1 MLSAEGNFFMATNSN
16 LGKNSRLHLLGA
28 MLLLWCAAICGRLVY
43 LQIFRYGGFVK
54 QAEHQQQREI
64 PLSAK
69 RGVIYDR
76 SGKELAMSVLVDSA
90 FAVPSEVKDLPT
102 AVSLITRITRD
113 DHNVVLADC
122 RNHKTFC
129 WVARKA
135 DDETIERIKS
145 LNLQGIHFQKE
156 PKRFYPA
163 RDLAAQVVGTVGM
176 EDVGQSGIE
185 HAFDEEMRGR
195 AGKMFISVDA
205 RRQWFSD
212 VEKQPEPGASL
223 VLTIDKNI
231 QYIAEK
237 ELDQAIHDT
246 QAIAGTVIVENPHTG
261 EILALANRP
270 TFNPNLRKEITPNA
284 LTNRAVSY
292 VYEPGST
299 FKLVTIS
306 AALEEKLTNPDEV
319 FDCQMGS
326 IVYNGMRIRD
336 SKPHGL
342 LPVWGVLA
350 ESSDVG
356 AIKIALR
363 LGEDRL
369 YKYIRAYGFGQ
380 QTGIE
385 LPGETR
391 GLTKPV
397 SRWSKVSIA
406 AISMGQEIGISP
418 LQLSGLISTFAND
431 GVWVAPC
438 IVAGTVGPNSAPQS
452 TPQTVAFHP
461 GASRRVISSY
471 TAAEMRSMMQKVV
484 IEGTGRKAILEGYT
498 SAGKTGAAQKVDPA
512 TGAYSKTKYIGSFA
526 GFAPVN
532 NPQIVVAVILDS
544 AVGLHQGGQ
553 ISAPVFRRISQQV
566 LEYLHVPHDL
576 PLAPQHQ
583 LLLAKTKDKDLEEG
597 TPDHPGEPLETAEV
611 NSDSSDGTKAPS
623 VARATLRQAQG
634 RLSPATAGA
643 DGNVVQAAMR
653 EPVSS
658 NAVGGSST
666 QGNPSKTPDAGTP
679 AQAKLPSTGT
689 VVLDVEQGGIEV
701 PLFVGKTVR
710 GSVEAAQDIG
720 LELEAVGSGV
730 ARQQTPVAGTH
741 VAAGARV
748 TVQFGRKSQDLNH
761 RGHRVHR
768 GRRMN
773 FSVPLRVLCGKT
785 LRFDPQKNRVIR

>member
-1 MLSAEGNFFMATNSN
+1 MAKESIS
-16 LGKNSRLHLLGA
+16 GKNSRLYLLGA
-28 MLLLWCAAICGRLVY
+28 MLLLWCVAICGRLVY
-43 LQIFRYGGFVK
+43 LQIFSYGQFVK
-54 QAEHQQQREI
+54 QAGHQQQRAI
-64 PLSAK
+64 PLAAK

-76 SGKELAMSVLVDSA
+76 AGHELAMSVLVDSA

-102 AVSLITRITRD
+102 AVSLITRITGD
-113 DHNVVLADC
+113 DYNVVLADC
-122 RNHKTFC
+122 RAHKTFC

-135 DDETIERIKS
+135 DDETIERINS
-145 LNLQGIHFQKE
+145 LKLQGIHFQKE

-163 RDLAAQVVGTVGM
+163 RDLAAQVLGSVGM
-176 EDVGQSGIE
+176 EDSGQSGIE
-185 HAFDEEMRGR
+185 HAFDEELRGQP
-195 AGKMFISVDA
+195 GKMFISVDA
-205 RRQWFSD
+205 RRQWFAD
-212 VEKQPEPGASL
+212 VETQPDQGDNL

-237 ELDQAIHDT
+237 ELEQAIHDT

-270 TFNPNLRKEITPNA
+270 TFNPNLRKQITNGA

-292 VYEPGST
+292 AYEPGST

-306 AALEEKLTNPDEV
+306 AALEEKVTNPDEV

-356 AIKIALR
+356 SIKIALR
-363 LGEDRL
+363 LGEDRF
-369 YKYIRAYGFGQ
+369 YKYIRAFGFGQ

-391 GLTKPV
+391 GMTKPV

-406 AISMGQEIGISP
+406 AIAMGQEIGISP
-418 LQLSGLISTFAND
+418 IQMSGLISTFAND
-431 GVWVAPC
+431 GVWVAPR
-438 IVAGTVGPNSAPQS
+438 IVAGTA
-452 TPQTVAFHP
+452 TPQTPLQTIAFHP
-461 GASRRVISSY
+461 GASHRVISSY
-471 TAAEMRSMMQKVV
+471 TAGEMRSMMQKVV
-484 IEGTGRKAILEGYT
+484 LEGTGRKAILEGYT
-498 SAGKTGAAQKVDPA
+498 SAGKTGTAQKVDPE
-512 TGAYSKTKYIGSFA
+512 TGVYSKTKYIGSFA

-553 ISAPVFRRISQQV
+553 VSAPVFKRISQQV

-583 LLLAKTKDKDLEEG
+583 LLLARAKTKDNDLEEG

-611 NSDSSDGTKAPS
+611 NTDASPASKPS
-623 VARATLRQAQG
+623 VARAPA
-634 RLSPATAGA
+634 PATASSEGS
-643 DGNVVQAAMR
+643 VVQAAMR
-653 EPVSS
+653 EPVT
-658 NAVGGSST
+658 AVDSAVAGSIVKQPDSALAV
-666 QGNPSKTPDAGTP
+666 QG
-679 AQAKLPSTGT
+679 KLPSTGT

-701 PLFVGKTVR
+701 PSFVGKTVR
-710 GSVEAAQDIG
+710 GAVEAAQDLG

-748 TVQFGRKSQDLNH
+748 TVQFGR
-761 RGHRVHR
+761 
-768 GRRMN
+768 
-773 FSVPLRVLCGKT
+773 
-785 LRFDPQKNRVIR
+785 

>member
-1 MLSAEGNFFMATNSN
+1 
-16 LGKNSRLHLLGA
+16 
-28 MLLLWCAAICGRLVY
+28 
-43 LQIFRYGGFVK
+43 
-54 QAEHQQQREI
+54 
-64 PLSAK
+64 
-69 RGVIYDR
+69 
-76 SGKELAMSVLVDSA
+76 MSVLVDSA

-102 AVSLITRITRD
+102 AVSLITRITGE

-122 RNHKTFC
+122 RDHKTFC

-176 EDVGQSGIE
+176 EDAGQSGIE
-185 HAFDEEMRGR
+185 HEFDDELRGR

-212 VEKQPEPGASL
+212 VEKQPEAGENLA
-223 VLTIDKNI
+223 LTIDKNI

-270 TFNPNLRKEITPNA
+270 TFNPNLRKQITPA
-284 LTNRAVSY
+284 GLTNRAVSY

-363 LGEDRL
+363 LGEDRF

-418 LQLSGLISTFAND
+418 LQLTGLVSTFAND
-431 GVWVAPC
+431 GVWAAPR
-438 IVAGTVGPNSAPQS
+438 IVTGKVEPQG

-484 IEGTGRKAILEGYT
+484 LEGTGRKAILEGYT
-498 SAGKTGAAQKVDPA
+498 SAGKTGTAQKVDPA
-512 TGAYSKTKYIGSFA
+512 TGAYSKTKYVGSFA

-553 ISAPVFRRISQQV
+553 ISAPVFRRVAQQV
-566 LEYLHVPHDL
+566 LEYLHTPHDL
-576 PLAPQHQ
+576 PLAPNRQW
-583 LLLAKTKDKDLEEG
+583 LLAQAKMKDKDLEEG

-611 NSDSSDGTKAPS
+611 NGDSSDSVVRKASAAPLQ
-623 VARATLRQAQG
+623 RAQG
-634 RLSPATAGA
+634 GLSSATAVS
-643 DGNVVQAAMR
+643 DGRVVQAAIR
-653 EPVSS
+653 QTEPVAAAANQPQPANSP
-658 NAVGGSST
+658 T
-666 QGNPSKTPDAGTP
+666 DAAAGQTTL
-679 AQAKLPSTGT
+679 AATGT

-701 PLFVGKTVR
+701 PSFVGKTVR
-710 GSVEAAQDIG
+710 GAVETAQDTG

-730 ARQQTPVAGTH
+730 ARQQSPPAGTH

-748 TVQFGRKSQDLNH
+748 TVQFGR
-761 RGHRVHR
+761 
-768 GRRMN
+768 
-773 FSVPLRVLCGKT
+773 
-785 LRFDPQKNRVIR
+785 

>member
-1 MLSAEGNFFMATNSN
+1 MATNSN
-16 LGKNSRLHLLGA
+16 LGKNSRLYLLGG
-28 MLLLWCAAICGRLVY
+28 MFLLWCVTICGRLVY
-43 LQIFRYGGFVK
+43 LQIFRYGSFVK

-64 PLSAK
+64 PLSPK
-69 RGVIYDR
+69 RGVIYDHA
-76 SGKELAMSVLVDSA
+76 GHELAMSVLVDSA

-102 AVSLITRITRD
+102 AVSLITRITGE
-113 DHNVVLADC
+113 DHNVVLVDC

-135 DDETIERIKS
+135 DDETIERIES
-145 LNLQGIHFQKE
+145 LHLQGIHFQKE

-176 EDVGQSGIE
+176 EDSGQSGIE
-185 HAFDEEMRGR
+185 HEFDGKLRGR

-212 VEKQPEPGASL
+212 VEKQPEPGESL

-237 ELDQAIHDT
+237 ELEQAIHDT

-306 AALEEKLTNPDEV
+306 AALEEKLTNPNEV

-363 LGEDRL
+363 LGDERF
-369 YKYIRAYGFGQ
+369 YKYIRAFGFGQ

-391 GLTKPV
+391 GMTKPV

-418 LQLSGLISTFAND
+418 LQLAGLISTFAND
-431 GVWVAPC
+431 GVWVAPR
-438 IVAGTVGPNSAPQS
+438 IVAGRVEPQG
-452 TPQTVAFHP
+452 TPQTVTFHP
-461 GASRRVISSY
+461 GESRRVISSF

-484 IEGTGRKAILEGYT
+484 LEGTGRKAILEGYT
-498 SAGKTGAAQKVDPA
+498 SAGKTGTAQKVDPE

-526 GFAPVN
+526 GFAPLN

-553 ISAPVFRRISQQV
+553 VSAPVFRRITQQV
-566 LEYLHVPHDL
+566 LEYLHTPHDL
-576 PLAPQHQ
+576 PLAPHHQ
-583 LLLAKTKDKDLEEG
+583 LLLAQARMKDKDLEEG

-611 NSDSSDGTKAPS
+611 TGDGTNHM
-623 VARATLRQAQG
+623 ARAP
-634 RLSPATAGA
+634 SPATAGSE
-643 DGNVVQAAMR
+643 GPLVQAAMR
-653 EPVSS
+653 QSESVASASQSGQAPLSS
-658 NAVGGSST
+658 PNIST
-666 QGNPSKTPDAGTP
+666 P
-679 AQAKLPSTGT
+679 QAKLPSTGT
-689 VVLDVEQGGIEV
+689 VVLDVEQGGIVV
-701 PLFVGKTVR
+701 PSFVGKTVR
-710 GSVEAAQDIG
+710 GAVEAAQDTG

-730 ARQQTPVAGTH
+730 ARQQSPPAGTH
-741 VAAGARV
+741 VAAGAHV
-748 TVQFGRKSQDLNH
+748 TVQFGK
-761 RGHRVHR
+761 
-768 GRRMN
+768 
-773 FSVPLRVLCGKT
+773 
-785 LRFDPQKNRVIR
+785 

>member
-1 MLSAEGNFFMATNSN
+1 MNSH
-16 LGKNSRLHLLGA
+16 LGKNSRLYLLGA
-28 MLLLWCAAICGRLVY
+28 MLLFWCVAICGRLVY
-43 LQIFRYGGFVK
+43 LQIFQYGGFVK

-76 SGKELAMSVLVDSA
+76 AGRELAMSVLVDSA
-90 FAVPSEVKDLPT
+90 FAVPTEVKDLST
-102 AVSLITRITRD
+102 AVSLITRITGEDR
-113 DHNVVLADC
+113 NVVLADC

-135 DDETIERIKS
+135 DDETIERIRS

-176 EDVGQSGIE
+176 EDSGQSGIE
-185 HAFDEEMRGR
+185 HAFDDELRGR
-195 AGKMFISVDA
+195 AGKMLISVDA

-212 VEKQPEPGASL
+212 VEKQPEAGENL
-223 VLTIDKNI
+223 VLTIDKNV

-246 QAIAGTVIVENPHTG
+246 KAIAGTVIVENPHTG
-261 EILALANRP
+261 EVLALANRP
-270 TFNPNLRKEITPNA
+270 TFNPNLRKQITPGA

-363 LGEDRL
+363 LGEERF
-369 YKYIRAYGFGQ
+369 YKYIRAFGFGQ

-418 LQLSGLISTFAND
+418 LQLAGLISTFAND
-431 GVWVAPC
+431 GVWVAPR
-438 IVAGTVGPNSAPQS
+438 ILTGRVEPHG

-461 GASRRVISSY
+461 GASHRVLSSY
-471 TAAEMRSMMQKVV
+471 TAAEMRAMMQKVV
-484 IEGTGRKAILEGYT
+484 LEGTGRKAILEGYS
-498 SAGKTGAAQKVDPA
+498 SAGKTGTAQKVDPA

-553 ISAPVFRRISQQV
+553 VSAPVFHRVAQQV
-566 LEYLHVPHDL
+566 LEYLHTPHDL

-583 LLLAKTKDKDLEEG
+583 LLLASRTEDKDLEEG
-597 TPDHPGEPLETAEV
+597 TPDHPGEPLETADV
-611 NSDSSDGTKAPS
+611 NSDATKPNVPPA
-623 VARATLRQAQG
+623 
-634 RLSPATAGA
+634 PATATHDSSGK
-643 DGNVVQAAMR
+643 VVQTAMR
-653 EPVSS
+653 QPEPVLSEAPVSTDRSPPQSASS
-658 NAVGGSST
+658 SIEATDVAQT
-666 QGNPSKTPDAGTP
+666 RTPV
-679 AQAKLPSTGT
+679 TGT

-701 PLFVGKTVR
+701 PSFVGKTVR
-710 GSVEAAQDIG
+710 GAVEAAQDAG

-730 ARQQTPVAGTH
+730 ARQQSPLAGAH
-741 VAAGARV
+741 VAAGAHV
-748 TVQFGRKSQDLNH
+748 VVQFGR
-761 RGHRVHR
+761 
-768 GRRMN
+768 
-773 FSVPLRVLCGKT
+773 
-785 LRFDPQKNRVIR
+785 

>member
-1 MLSAEGNFFMATNSN
+1 MATVDSKFS
-16 LGKNSRLHLLGA
+16 KNSRLYLLGA
-28 MLLLWCAAICGRLVY
+28 IMFFWCVAICGRLIY
-43 LQIFRYGGFVK
+43 LQVFSYGKFVK
-54 QAEHQQQREI
+54 QAGHQQQRAI
-64 PLSAK
+64 PLAAK

-76 SGKELAMSVLVDSA
+76 AGRELAMSVMVDSA
-90 FAVPSEVKDLPT
+90 FAVPTEVKDLPT
-102 AVSLITRITRD
+102 AVHLITRITGD
-113 DHNVVLADC
+113 DYNVVLADC
-122 RNHKTFC
+122 RAHKTFC

-135 DDETIERIKS
+135 DDETIQRVNS
-145 LNLQGIHFQKE
+145 LKLQGIHFQKE

-163 RDLAAQVVGTVGM
+163 RDLAAQVLGSVGM
-176 EDVGQSGIE
+176 EDTGQSGIE
-185 HAFDEEMRGR
+185 HEFDEQLRGK

-205 RRQWFSD
+205 RKQWFSD
-212 VEKQPEPGASL
+212 VEKQPDPGDNV

-246 QAIAGTVIVENPHTG
+246 RAIAGTVIVENPHTG

-270 TFNPNLRKEITPNA
+270 TFNPNLRKQITPET

-306 AALEEKLTNPDEV
+306 AALEEKVTNPNEL

-336 SKPHGL
+336 SKPHGI

-356 AIKIALR
+356 SIKIALR
-363 LGEDRL
+363 LGEDRF
-369 YKYIRAYGFGQ
+369 YRYIRAYGFGQ

-391 GLTKPV
+391 GLTKPP

-418 LQLSGLISTFAND
+418 LQLAGLVSTFAND
-431 GVWVAPC
+431 GVWVAPR
-438 IVAGTVGPNSAPQS
+438 ILAGTVEPQAG
-452 TPQTVAFHP
+452 PQTVAFHP
-461 GASRRVISSY
+461 GAAHRVISSY

-484 IEGTGRKAILEGYT
+484 LEGTGRKAILEGYS
-498 SAGKTGAAQKVDPA
+498 SAGKTGTAQKVDPA

-553 ISAPVFRRISQQV
+553 VSAPVFHRITQQV

-576 PLAPQHQ
+576 PLAPKHQ
-583 LLLAKTKDKDLEEG
+583 LLLAKVKDKDLDEG
-597 TPDHPGEPLETAEV
+597 TPDHPGEPLESAEV
-611 NSDSSDGTKAPS
+611 NTLATDAPQQS
-623 VARATLRQAQG
+623 QNVARPPT
-634 RLSPATAGA
+634 PARAERST
-643 DGNVVQAAMR
+643 NVVQAAMH
-653 EPVSS
+653 EPMPT
-658 NAVGGSST
+658 A
-666 QGNPSKTPDAGTP
+666 PSAQQADAKTPVAPTEQP
-679 AQAKLPSTGT
+679 KLSTSGT

-701 PLFVGKTVR
+701 PSFVGKTFR
-710 GSVEAAQDIG
+710 GAVEAAQDAG

-730 ARQQTPVAGTH
+730 ARQQNPVAGTH
-741 VAAGARV
+741 VPAGAHV
-748 TVQFGRKSQDLNH
+748 TVQFGR
-761 RGHRVHR
+761 
-768 GRRMN
+768 
-773 FSVPLRVLCGKT
+773 
-785 LRFDPQKNRVIR
+785 

>member
-1 MLSAEGNFFMATNSN
+1 VTPTNSN
-16 LGKNSRLHLLGA
+16 LGKNSRLYLLGG
-28 MLLLWCAAICGRLVY
+28 MLLFWCLAICGRLVY
-43 LQIFRYGGFVK
+43 LQIFRYGSFVK
-54 QAEHQQQREI
+54 QAEHQQQRAI
-64 PLSAK
+64 PLSPK

-76 SGKELAMSVLVDSA
+76 AGHELAMSVLVDSA
-90 FAVPSEVKDLPT
+90 FAVPTEVKDLPT
-102 AVSLITRITRD
+102 AVSLITRITGE

-176 EDVGQSGIE
+176 EDSGQSGIE
-185 HAFDEEMRGR
+185 HEFDDELRGSP
-195 AGKMFISVDA
+195 GKMFISVDA

-212 VEKQPEPGASL
+212 VEKQPEPGENL

-270 TFNPNLRKEITPNA
+270 TFNPNLRKQITPAA

-306 AALEEKLTNPDEV
+306 AALEEKITNPDEV

-363 LGEDRL
+363 LGEDRF

-397 SRWSKVSIA
+397 SRWSRVSIA

-418 LQLSGLISTFAND
+418 LQLAGLVSTFAND
-431 GVWVAPC
+431 GVWVAPR
-438 IVAGTVGPNSAPQS
+438 IVAGPVEPQG

-461 GASRRVISSY
+461 GSSHRVISSY

-484 IEGTGRKAILEGYT
+484 LEGTGRKAILEGYT
-498 SAGKTGAAQKVDPA
+498 SAGKTGTAQKVDPA

-553 ISAPVFRRISQQV
+553 VSAPVFRRVSQQV
-566 LEYLHVPHDL
+566 LEYLHTPHDL

-583 LLLAKTKDKDLEEG
+583 LLLAQARMKDKDLEEG
-597 TPDHPGEPLETAEV
+597 TPDHPGEPLETADV
-611 NSDSSDGTKAPS
+611 NDASSESAAGKAS
-623 VARATLRQAQG
+623 VARVPSSATVG
-634 RLSPATAGA
+634 TEGK
-643 DGNVVQAAMR
+643 VIQAAMR
-653 EPVSS
+653 QSEPMASAPSQSS
-658 NAVGGSST
+658 QAQPSSPSSSST
-666 QGNPSKTPDAGTP
+666 QP
-679 AQAKLPSTGT
+679 KLPSTGT
-689 VVLDVEQGGIEV
+689 VVLAVEQGGIEV
-701 PLFVGKTVR
+701 PSFVGKTVR
-710 GSVEAAQDIG
+710 GAVEAAQDAG
-720 LELEAVGSGV
+720 LDLEAVGSGV
-730 ARQQTPVAGTH
+730 ARQQSPPPGTH
-741 VAAGARV
+741 VAAGAHV
-748 TVQFGRKSQDLNH
+748 IVQFGR
-761 RGHRVHR
+761 
-768 GRRMN
+768 
-773 FSVPLRVLCGKT
+773 
-785 LRFDPQKNRVIR
+785 

>member
-1 MLSAEGNFFMATNSN
+1 MATNAHSD
-16 LGKNSRLHLLGA
+16 KNSRLYLLSA
-28 MLLLWCAAICGRLVY
+28 VLVLWCVVICGRLVF
-43 LQIFRYGGFVK
+43 LQIFSYGKFVK
-54 QAEHQQQREI
+54 QAGHQQQRAI
-64 PLSAK
+64 PLAAK
-69 RGVIYDR
+69 RGVIFDR
-76 SGKELAMSVLVDSA
+76 AGHELAMSVLVDSA
-90 FAVPSEVKDLPT
+90 FAVPTEVKDLPT
-102 AVSLITRITRD
+102 AVALITRITGD
-113 DHNVVLADC
+113 DYNVVLADC
-122 RNHKTFC
+122 RAHKTFC

-135 DDETIERIKS
+135 NDETIGRINS
-145 LNLQGIHFQKE
+145 LKLQGIHFQKE
-156 PKRFYPA
+156 PRRFYPA
-163 RDLAAQVVGTVGM
+163 RDLAAQVLGSVGM
-176 EDVGQSGIE
+176 EDSGQSGIE
-185 HAFDEEMRGR
+185 HEFDDELRGR

-205 RRQWFSD
+205 RRQWFAD
-212 VEKQPEPGASL
+212 VETQPDPGENL

-270 TFNPNLRKEITPNA
+270 TFNPNLRKQITPGA

-306 AALEEKLTNPDEV
+306 AALEEKVTNPNEV

-326 IVYNGMRIRD
+326 IVYNGMHIRD

-356 AIKIALR
+356 SIKIALR
-363 LGEDRL
+363 LGEDRF

-418 LQLSGLISTFAND
+418 IQLAGLVSTFAND
-431 GVWVAPC
+431 GVWVAPR
-438 IVAGTVGPNSAPQS
+438 IVAGTVQPRG
-452 TPQTVAFHP
+452 TPQTVTFHP
-461 GASRRVISSY
+461 GASHRVISSY

-484 IEGTGRKAILEGYT
+484 LEGTGRKAILEGYT
-498 SAGKTGAAQKVDPA
+498 SAGKTGTGQKVDPA
-512 TGAYSKTKYIGSFA
+512 TGAYSKTKYVASFA
-526 GFAPVN
+526 GFAPLN
-532 NPQIVVAVILDS
+532 NPQIVVEVILDS

-566 LEYLHVPHDL
+566 LEYLHVPHDM

-583 LLLAKTKDKDLEEG
+583 WLLAQAKMKDKDLEEG
-597 TPDHPGEPLETAEV
+597 TPDHPGETLETAEV
-611 NSDSSDGTKAPS
+611 NGDSPESAKPS
-623 VARATLRQAQG
+623 VARAFSSASSGQAA
-634 RLSPATAGA
+634 PANAA
-643 DGNVVQAAMR
+643 AKGNVVPAAMR
-653 EPVSS
+653 ESVPI
-658 NAVGGSST
+658 VGVAAHGK
-666 QGNPSKTPDAGTP
+666 GPDAPTP
-679 AQAKLPSTGT
+679 AQEKLPTTGT

-701 PLFVGKTVR
+701 PSFVGKTVR
-710 GSVEAAQDIG
+710 GAVESAQDIG
-720 LELEAVGSGV
+720 LELDAVGSGV
-730 ARQQTPVAGTH
+730 ARQQSPAAGTH

-748 TVQFGRKSQDLNH
+748 TVRFGR
-761 RGHRVHR
+761 
-768 GRRMN
+768 
-773 FSVPLRVLCGKT
+773 
-785 LRFDPQKNRVIR
+785 

>member
-1 MLSAEGNFFMATNSN
+1 MSGGNSN
-16 LGKNSRLHLLGA
+16 LGKNSRLYLLGG
-28 MLLLWCAAICGRLVY
+28 MLLFWCVLICARLVY
-43 LQIFRYGGFVK
+43 LQVFQYGSFVK

-76 SGKELAMSVLVDSA
+76 AGHELAMSVLVDSA

-102 AVSLITRITRD
+102 AISLITRITGE

-122 RNHKTFC
+122 RSHKTFC

-176 EDVGQSGIE
+176 EDAGQSGIE
-185 HAFDEEMRGR
+185 HEFDDELRGHG
-195 AGKMFISVDA
+195 GKMFISVDA

-212 VEKQPEPGASL
+212 VEKQPEPGENI

-261 EILALANRP
+261 EVLALANRP
-270 TFNPNLRKEITPNA
+270 TFNPNLRKQITPGA

-292 VYEPGST
+292 IYEPGST

-306 AALEEKLTNPDEV
+306 AALEEKLTNPNEV

-336 SKPHGL
+336 SRPHGL

-363 LGEDRL
+363 LGEDRF

-406 AISMGQEIGISP
+406 AISMGQEIGISAV
-418 LQLSGLISTFAND
+418 QLSALISTFAND
-431 GVWVAPC
+431 GVWIAPR
-438 IVAGTVGPNSAPQS
+438 IVAGTLDPHTSPAKNS
-452 TPQTVAFHP
+452 PQTVAFHP
-461 GASRRVISSY
+461 GTSRRVISSY

-484 IEGTGRKAILEGYT
+484 LEGTGRKAILEGYS
-498 SAGKTGAAQKVDPA
+498 SAGKTGTAQKVDPA
-512 TGAYSKTKYIGSFA
+512 TGAYSKTKYVGSFA

-553 ISAPVFRRISQQV
+553 VAAPVFRRVSQQV
-566 LEYLHVPHDL
+566 LEYLHTPHDL
-576 PLAPQHQ
+576 PLAPNHQ
-583 LLLAKTKDKDLEEG
+583 LLLAQAKTKEKDLEEG
-597 TPDHPGEPLETAEV
+597 TPDHPGEPLETADV
-611 NSDSSDGTKAPS
+611 NGSSSESLAGKTS
-623 VARATLRQAQG
+623 VARVS
-634 RLSPATAGA
+634 SPATTGG
-643 DGNVVQAAMR
+643 DGQVVQASMR
-653 EPVSS
+653 QNELTTTASDQPARA
-658 NAVGGSST
+658 NAGSA
-666 QGNPSKTPDAGTP
+666 DDP
-679 AQAKLPSTGT
+679 AAATKPATTGT
-689 VVLDVEQGGIEV
+689 VVLDIEQGGIEV
-701 PLFVGKTVR
+701 PSFVGKTVR
-710 GSVEAAQDIG
+710 GAVESAEDAG

-730 ARQQTPVAGTH
+730 GREQSPPAGSH
-741 VAAGARV
+741 VAAGAHV
-748 TVQFGRKSQDLNH
+748 TVQFGR
-761 RGHRVHR
+761 
-768 GRRMN
+768 
-773 FSVPLRVLCGKT
+773 
-785 LRFDPQKNRVIR
+785 